1 LVTKPKVF
9 ICYMHEDTLKARD
22 LYRFLCEAG
31 ADPWLDKEKLQ
42 PGDLWQ
48 PEIEKAVRQAAAFVV
63 LLRPGFD
70 DIGFRQQEIRWALEA
85 LGKHPPGRAFII
97 PYVVE
102 PCNIPEWCGPIHVA
116 DHATRRTERN
126 ELLRAIEKH
135 CQVMLTGESLDPRL
149 EAILRAVTDDQVQ
162 LLNSLGGAGSPAC
175 PLQNENPTWYASILL
190 RPTKSRIDMGSG
202 PRDVFVP
209 IYFACFRREKVFATS
224 SWTQTPQLLAD
235 PLNVRDC
242 CSGLPIRWHSEA
254 AAWKENPVT
263 RGLII
268 ARVGKGGRLK
278 HLILND
284 VRRARFS
291 MESNLIQETYATD
304 TPTQDWRKAVG
315 WMLLD
320 DRSNRI
326 HMSQSIETEI
336 LVPIY
341 DPSSQHSPTGRDVLG
356 VANFEWEQPHPL
368 ARAQEIGRYLSE
380 SLQDTRFFAISMLT
394 CFILA
399 QAIPTHG

>member
-1 LVTKPKVF
+1 
-9 ICYMHEDTLKARD
+9 
-22 LYRFLCEAG
+22 
-31 ADPWLDKEKLQ
+31 
-42 PGDLWQ
+42 
-48 PEIEKAVRQAAAFVV
+48 
-63 LLRPGFD
+63 
-70 DIGFRQQEIRWALEA
+70 
-85 LGKHPPGRAFII
+85 
-97 PYVVE
+97 
-102 PCNIPEWCGPIHVA
+102 
-116 DHATRRTERN
+116 
-126 ELLRAIEKH
+126 
-135 CQVMLTGESLDPRL
+135 
-149 EAILRAVTDDQVQ
+149 
-162 LLNSLGGAGSPAC
+162 
-175 PLQNENPTWYASILL
+175 
-190 RPTKSRIDMGSG
+190 
-202 PRDVFVP
+202 
-209 IYFACFRREKVFATS
+209 
-224 SWTQTPQLLAD
+224 
-235 PLNVRDC
+235 
-242 CSGLPIRWHSEA
+242 
-254 AAWKENPVT
+254 
-263 RGLII
+263 
-268 ARVGKGGRLK
+268 
-278 HLILND
+278 
-284 VRRARFS
+284 